1 MRNTNFDSGKF
12 FRIYDFMHSYCM
24 KKIFYGNPIKYEK
37 STGAQSA
44 EQFVGIIRS
53 KYLMTITLYNM
64 YRVAIDIKM

>member
-1 MRNTNFDSGKF
+1 
-12 FRIYDFMHSYCM
+12 MHSYCM

-44 EQFVGIIRS
+44 EQFAGIIWS